1 MSDNVSSLPT
11 LPQPGTLPRIS
22 QCLQQTWAFALA
34 LDRLARRSD
43 VWLAETPEELAA
55 LQRLRLE
62 VYCREQGDSGG
73 TVVDGRLV
81 VAGDDSPS
89 ALLIGCGPR
98 TAPTGTVTVH
108 TWDPGE
114 VPADYARDHGLHRFE
129 GIEALRVAHV
139 GHLMMHRSLRGSRAS
154 LGFIIGAMEVAARAS
169 RPDVLFAHAAPGLLA
184 RYRRLGFRTFG
195 ASAFGSTRGIEL
207 PLAFVP
213 EPGWLRRSACLWA
226 PVVLRLVRE
235 GVLAAADRDLLQ
247 PFATPAVG
255 DTPEALRQLWVRS
268 GDHALAGLGPTLAGL
283 VLERSVAL
291 SVGPGVPLKVEGF
304 VSGDLQLL
312 VGGEV
317 QVEQAGRVLGR
328 CGPGA
333 LIGLAAWAEGHG
345 RQSLTVRAIRPTTLI
360 NVRGGSLRRLLQRDP
375 GLAEEWAA
383 AVGGRAV
390 LATWA
395 GALSRPQAARGTPA
409 RTCG

>member
-1 MSDNVSSLPT
+1 MSENVPSLPF
-11 LPQPGTLPRIS
+11 LPELGTLPRLG
-22 QCLQQTWAFALA
+22 QRLQQTWAFALA
-34 LDRLARRSD
+34 MDRLARRSD
-43 VWLAETPEELAA
+43 VWVAETAEERAA

-62 VYCREQGDSGG
+62 VYGREQGDAGG
-73 TVVDGRLV
+73 RVVGDRFV
-81 VAGDDSPS
+81 VAGDELPS

-108 TWDPGE
+108 TWGPGE
-114 VPADYARDHGLHRFE
+114 VPADYARDHGLHRFA

-195 ASAFGSTRGIEL
+195 APAFGSTRGIEL

-235 GVLAAADRDLLQ
+235 GVLAAADPALLA
-247 PFATPAVG
+247 PFATPVVG
-255 DTPEALRQLWVRS
+255 ATPEALRQLWIQA
-268 GDHALAGLGPTLAGL
+268 GGHALAGLGPELAGL
-283 VLERSVAL
+283 VLQRSVGL
-291 SVGPGVPLKVEGF
+291 TVGTGVPLKVEGF
-304 VSGDLQLL
+304 VSADLQLL
-312 VGGEV
+312 IAGEV
-317 QVEQAGRVLGR
+317 QVEQGGRVLGR

-345 RQSLTVRAIRPTTLI
+345 RQALTVRAVQPTTLI
-360 NVRGGSLRRLLQRDP
+360 NVRGGSLRRLLQREP
-375 GLAEEWAA
+375 RLAAEWAA
-383 AVGGRAV
+383 VAGRQDG
-390 LATWA
+390 LAAWC
-395 GALSRPQAARGTPA
+395 GPA
-409 RTCG
+409 HAPVDPRDPAERASA